1 VLALTLRSSHKC
13 HVNALCRGEK
23 NFEPAQSTRRGKNFC
38 LHRGWKFDRAIIAP
52 EFFSTQPIN
61 NRWEVIPDGSKKESR
76 KKNSQ
81 AGSKEE
87 EVT

>member
-1 VLALTLRSSHKC
+1 MLRSSHKW

-23 NFEPAQSTRRGKNFC
+23 KFEPAQSTRRKKNFW
-38 LHRGWKFDRAIIAP
+38 LHRGLEFARAIAALR
-52 EFFSTQPIN
+52 FFSTQPIN

-76 KKNSQ
+76 KKDSQ
-81 AGSKEE
+81 AGSKEK